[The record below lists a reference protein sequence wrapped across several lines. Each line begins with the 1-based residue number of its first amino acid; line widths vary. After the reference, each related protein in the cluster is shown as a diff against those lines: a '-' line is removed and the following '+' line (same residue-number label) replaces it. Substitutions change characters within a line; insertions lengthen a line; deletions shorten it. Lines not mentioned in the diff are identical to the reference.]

1 MLGTKSDLVGKSRV
15 GSKKTMDD
23 TGDDQQNER
32 RKWQKVKNI
41 IIIIIIGNFIKK
53 VKFTKFLQNKLVIQG
68 YS

>member
-1 MLGTKSDLVGKSRV
+1 V

-41 IIIIIIGNFIKK
+41 IIIIIIIGNFIKK